1 MNSTKKNGLITFG
14 IIVMVLNVALL
25 LFFAIKYQEIQSRL
39 PSTTLTPT
47 IPTSNP
53 VSGTI

>member
-39 PSTTLTPT
+39 PDTTLSPT
-47 IPTSNP
+47 LPTSGP
-53 VSGTI
+53 VSGAV